1 MEDKREILVH
11 LKWLLKVTRAGS
23 DVDSLLLSSDEKTVS
38 IVFNSGYSKDVN
50 IEGDSG
56 IAIMQDV
63 AKALL

>member
-11 LKWLLKVTRAGS
+11 LKWLLKATRAGS
-23 DVDSLLLSSDEKTVS
+23 DVDSLLLSNDEKTVS

>member
-11 LKWLLKVTRAGS
+11 LKWLLKATRAGS
-23 DVDSLLLSSDEKTVS
+23 DVDNLLLSNDEKTVS